1 MNKKNAILTSAVTFS
16 HTLLYQT
23 ALTEAARI
31 PPNSAGDIGASFLL
45 GHAGIYAVSSL
56 VFHTLGIH
64 ICTASALA
72 KTSKQERVTSMTSLL
87 PLSLH
92 LLATHSTVV

>member
-1 MNKKNAILTSAVTFS
+1 MTFS

-72 KTSKQERVTSMTSLL
+72 KTSKQEGVTSSLAFVRA
-87 PLSLH
+87 S
-92 LLATHSTVV
+92 VG